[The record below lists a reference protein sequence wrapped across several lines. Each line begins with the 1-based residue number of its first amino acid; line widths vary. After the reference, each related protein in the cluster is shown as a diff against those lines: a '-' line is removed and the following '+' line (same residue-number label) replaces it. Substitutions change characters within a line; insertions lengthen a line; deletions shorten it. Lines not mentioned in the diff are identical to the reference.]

1 MRSCF
6 ARKGFAVKAV
16 ARMPKN
22 RLLLISLATLMV
34 VLGTIVFTPLVV
46 SNGLRLWLHWQ
57 AHRQHLKIEIGK
69 IAAPLLRP
77 ISIERIRVTGEKGA
91 APQIELNA
99 ERAILHLS
107 LAKILA
113 GRGDGVRT
121 LSIQTAHAQIRRD
134 YSESARPARFNW
146 TALQSLLPANF
157 NIAHL
162 DLRVE
167 NGPTVVLLRNAA
179 ISGNQ
184 IEAGR
189 FSAGEFTITS
199 PLFRQSFSQL
209 RGATKWQEDRLTV
222 GGMNLARGLDLQ
234 SFTVDLSRLD
244 KERADLQ
251 FDLDV
256 LGGKIRASVSNE
268 WPGQHSIWN
277 LAGTASGISLAQTSE
292 ALGFTDRLGG
302 SLRAC
307 NFTFRGDPRDPMR
320 GTASVWTELNGLSWH
335 NRAADV
341 IMLGAIFYNRQI
353 QLQQLYIKQRKNELT
368 MSGEGAIPSK
378 SADWLHPD
386 FRGQILGKITD
397 LGQFAELFGAGPRDF
412 AGAIAIEGTLNARER
427 KLGGFL
433 TASGNSLSL
442 FKRQIDRLAAKIN
455 LKADALELE
464 QFEVVRK
471 KDFIRAQGK
480 IDIAHDNDC
489 SGSIEAKIGDASE
502 YFPLGRA
509 GSNGAAIP
517 VQLNTKISSG
527 SWDMQAAFTLPGS
540 SPVDLAA
547 KFLLRIGQ
555 DWKTFL
561 ASPLEATIHF
571 PALVLASAPQFLH
584 PAIFNEGIL
593 SGSISLSQNLEHPN
607 MTGEVQLLNGV
618 LQNAPLDLTR
628 ASGRLIFGGDHG
640 TLEFLN
646 AATKDV
652 DLSLKGE
659 VDFRNSKDVV
669 VRISSATPIFDTSTN
684 VQDCV
689 RRIEIVPVDVTLAP
703 TIEQFEFHGDVFGNG
718 WKFGL
723 KERGTASGATIANQ
737 TATEFHFCAGTTAQG
752 EVFNV
757 AVPPRPQPSPRARKQ
772 GRRR

>member
-1 MRSCF
+1 
-6 ARKGFAVKAV
+6 
-16 ARMPKN
+16 MPKN
-22 RLLLISLATLMV
+22 RLLLISFAILLVA
-34 VLGTIVFTPLVV
+34 LGTIVFAPFAV

-57 AHRQHLKIEIGK
+57 AHRQQLKIEIGK
-69 IAAPLLRP
+69 IAAPFLRP
-77 ISIERIRVTGEKGA
+77 VSIERIRVTSEKGTA
-91 APQIELNA
+91 TQIELTA
-99 ERAILHLS
+99 EHNILHFS
-107 LAKILA
+107 LAKILT
-113 GRGDGVRT
+113 GRGEGLRT
-121 LSIQTAHAQIRRD
+121 LSIQTARAEIRRD
-134 YSESARPARFNW
+134 YSESVRPAPFNW
-146 TALQSLLPANF
+146 KALQALLPANF
-157 NIAHL
+157 DIGHL

-167 NGPTVVLLRNAA
+167 NGPTVILLRNAA

-189 FSAGEFTITS
+189 FSAGEFAITS
-199 PLFRQSFSQL
+199 PMFRQSFSQI

-222 GGMNLARGLDLQ
+222 GGMNLAHGLDLQ
-234 SFTVDLSRLD
+234 SLVVDLSRLD

-268 WPGQHSIWN
+268 WSGRQSTWN
-277 LAGTASGISLAQTSE
+277 LAGTARGISLSQTSE

-307 NFTFRGDPRDPMR
+307 NFTFRGDPRDPLR

-353 QLQQLYIKQRKNELT
+353 QLQQLYIKQRKNELS

-378 SADWLHPD
+378 SADWLNPD

-427 KLGGFL
+427 KIGGYL
-433 TASGNSLSL
+433 SATGNSLSL
-442 FKRQIDRLAAKIN
+442 FKRQIDRLTAKIN
-455 LKADALELE
+455 LKADALEVE
-464 QFEVVRK
+464 EFELARK

-480 IDIAHDNDC
+480 IDISHQNDY

-502 YFPLGRA
+502 YFLLGH
-509 GSNGAAIP
+509 GGGAAIP
-517 VQLNTKISSG
+517 VELDTKISSG
-527 SWDMQAAFTLPGS
+527 SWDTKAVVTLPGS

-547 KFLLRIGQ
+547 KFSLKIGQ

-571 PALVLASAPQFLH
+571 PALVFSGAPQFLY

-593 SGSISLSQNLEHPN
+593 SGTISLNQNLEHPN
-607 MTGEVQLLNGV
+607 ITGEVQLLNGV
-618 LQNAPLDLTR
+618 LQNAPLDLIR
-628 ASGRLIFGGDHG
+628 ASGRLTFSGDHG

-659 VDFRNSKDVV
+659 VDFRNSQDIVM
-669 VRISSATPIFDTSTN
+669 RISSATPIFDTSTN

-689 RRIEIVPVDVTLAP
+689 RRIEIVPVDVTLAS
-703 TIEQFEFHGDVFGNG
+703 TIEQIELRGDVFGNT
-718 WKFGL
+718 WKFAL
-723 KERGTASGATIANQ
+723 DERGTAPVTPIVNQ
-737 TATEFHFCAGTTAQG
+737 TAREFRFCTGAAAQG
-752 EVFNV
+752 EVFDV
-757 AVPPRPQPSPRARKQ
+757 GVRPRPQAPPPRTRKQ

>member
-1 MRSCF
+1 
-6 ARKGFAVKAV
+6 
-16 ARMPKN
+16 MPKN
-22 RLLLISLATLMV
+22 RLLLILLATLIV
-34 VLGTIVFTPLVV
+34 VLGTIVFAPFVV
-46 SNGLRLWLHWQ
+46 SNGLRLWLHLQ
-57 AHRQHLKIEIGK
+57 AHRQQLKIELGK
-69 IAAPLLRP
+69 ISAPFLRP
-77 ISIERIRVTGEKGA
+77 VSIERIRVMSKPGA
-91 APQIELNA
+91 ATQIELNA
-99 ERAILHLS
+99 EQAILHTS
-107 LAKILA
+107 LAKILT
-113 GRGDGVRT
+113 GRSDGVRT
-121 LSIQTAHAQIRRD
+121 LSIKRARAEIRRD
-134 YSESARPARFNW
+134 YSESVRPARFNW

-157 NIAHL
+157 DIGHL

-167 NGPTVVLLRNAA
+167 NGSTVVLVRNAS

-189 FSAGEFTITS
+189 FSAGEFAITS
-199 PLFRQSFSQL
+199 PLLRQTFSQL

-234 SFTVDLSRLD
+234 SITIDLSRLD

-256 LGGKIRASVSNE
+256 LGGKIRASISNE

-277 LAGTASGISLAQTSE
+277 VAGTASGISLAQTSE

-307 NFTFRGDPRDPMR
+307 NFTFRGDPRDPLG

-335 NRAADV
+335 NRAADL

-353 QLQQLYIKQRKNELT
+353 QLQQLYIKQRQNELS

-378 SADWLHPD
+378 SADWLNPD

-442 FKRQIDRLAAKIN
+442 FKRQIDRLSAKIN

-464 QFEVVRK
+464 QFELARK
-471 KDFIRAQGK
+471 KDFIRAQGR
-480 IDIAHDNDC
+480 IDISHDNDY
-489 SGSIEAKIGDASE
+489 SGSIEAKVGDASE
-502 YFPLGRA
+502 YLLLGRA

-527 SWDMQAAFTLPGS
+527 SWDTQAAFTLPGS

-547 KFLLRIGQ
+547 KVPLRIGQ

-571 PALVLASAPQFLH
+571 PAVVLASAPQLLH

-593 SGSISLSQNLEHPN
+593 SGTISLSQNLEHPSI
-607 MTGEVQLLNGV
+607 TGEVQLLSGV

-628 ASGRLIFGGDHG
+628 ASGRMTFSGNHG
-640 TLEFLN
+640 TIEFLN

-669 VRISSATPIFDTSTN
+669 VRISSATPLFDTSTN
-684 VQDCV
+684 VPDCV
-689 RRIEIVPVDVTLAP
+689 RRIEIVPVEVTLAP
-703 TIEQFEFHGDVFGNG
+703 TIEELGFQGDLFGNN
-718 WKFGL
+718 WKVAL
-723 KERGTASGATIANQ
+723 KEKGTASVAPITTQSAR
-737 TATEFHFCAGTTAQG
+737 EFHFCSGAAPQI

-757 AVPPRPQPSPRARKQ
+757 GVHPRPQASPSRSRKQ

>member
-1 MRSCF
+1 
-6 ARKGFAVKAV
+6 
-16 ARMPKN
+16 MPKN
-22 RLLLISLATLMV
+22 RLFLISLSTLMV
-34 VLGTIVFTPLVV
+34 ALGMIVFAPFVV

-57 AHRQHLKIEIGK
+57 AHRQQLKIELGK
-69 IAAPLLRP
+69 ISAPFLRP
-77 ISIERIRVTGEKGA
+77 VSIERIRVTSKPGA
-91 APQIELNA
+91 ATQIELNA
-99 ERAILHLS
+99 EQTILHPR
-107 LAKILA
+107 LAKILT
-113 GRGDGVRT
+113 GRGDGVRN
-121 LSIQTAHAQIRRD
+121 LSIKTARAEIRRD
-134 YSESARPARFNW
+134 YSESVRPALFNW
-146 TALQSLLPANF
+146 TALQSLLPVNF
-157 NIAHL
+157 DIGHL

-167 NGPTVVLLRNAA
+167 NGPTVVLLHNAS
-179 ISGNQ
+179 ISGNP

-189 FSAGEFTITS
+189 FSAAEFTTTS
-199 PLFRQSFSQL
+199 PLLRQTFSQL
-209 RGATKWQEDRLTV
+209 RGATKWQEDRLTI

-234 SFTVDLSRLD
+234 SIMVDLSRLD

-256 LGGKIRASVSNE
+256 LGGKIRASISNE

-277 LAGTASGISLAQTSE
+277 VAGTASGISLAQTSE
-292 ALGFTDRLGG
+292 ALGFTDPLGG

-307 NFTFRGDPRDPMR
+307 NFTFQGDPRDPFR

-335 NRAADV
+335 KRAADL

-353 QLQQLYIKQRKNELT
+353 QLQQLYIKQRQNELS

-378 SADWLHPD
+378 STDWLKPD

-412 AGAIAIEGTLNARER
+412 AGTIAIEGTLNARER

-442 FKRQIDRLAAKIN
+442 FKRQIDRLSAKIN

-464 QFEVVRK
+464 QFELARK

-480 IDIAHDNDC
+480 IDISHDNNY

-502 YFPLGRA
+502 YFLLGRA

-527 SWDMQAAFTLPGS
+527 SWDMQAAFSLPGS

-547 KFLLRIGQ
+547 KFPLKIGQ

-571 PALVLASAPQFLH
+571 PAVVLAGAPQFLH

-593 SGSISLSQNLEHPN
+593 SGTISLSQNLEHPSIS
-607 MTGEVQLLNGV
+607 GEVQLLNGV

-628 ASGRLIFGGDHG
+628 ASGRVAFSGDHA

-646 AATKDV
+646 AAIKDV

-669 VRISSATPIFDTSTN
+669 VRISSATPIFDTSAN

-689 RRIEIVPVDVTLAP
+689 RRIEIVPVEVTLAP
-703 TIEQFEFHGDVFGNG
+703 TIEQLEFQGDLFGSN
-718 WKFGL
+718 WKVGL
-723 KERGTASGATIANQ
+723 KEKGTASVASIGNQ
-737 TATEFHFCAGTTAQG
+737 SAREFHFCTGAAPQL
-752 EVFNV
+752 EVFNIGV
-757 AVPPRPQPSPRARKQ
+757 HPRPQTSPSRARKH

>member
-1 MRSCF
+1 
-6 ARKGFAVKAV
+6 
-16 ARMPKN
+16 MPKN
-22 RLLLISLATLMV
+22 RLLLISLALLMLA
-34 VLGTIVFTPLVV
+34 LGTIVFAPFIV

-69 IAAPLLRP
+69 ITAPFLRP
-77 ISIERIRVTGEKGA
+77 VSIERIRVTSEKDA
-91 APQIELNA
+91 APQIEFIA
-99 ERAILHLS
+99 EHTILRFS
-107 LAKILA
+107 LI

-121 LSIQTAHAQIRRD
+121 LSIQTARAQIRRD
-134 YSESARPARFNW
+134 YSENGKPARFNW
-146 TALQSLLPANF
+146 TALQAMLPANF
-157 NIAHL
+157 DIGHL

-189 FSAGEFTITS
+189 FSAGELTITS
-199 PLFRQSFSQL
+199 PLFRQTFSQL
-209 RGATKWQEDRLTV
+209 RGATKWQENRLTV

-234 SFTVDLSRLD
+234 TITVDLSRLD
-244 KERADLQ
+244 KKRADLQ

-256 LGGKIRASVSNE
+256 LGGKIRGSVSNE

-320 GTASVWTELNGLSWH
+320 GTASIWTELNGLSWH

-353 QLQQLYIKQRKNELT
+353 QLQQLYIKQRQNELS

-378 SADWLHPD
+378 SADWLNPD
-386 FRGQILGKITD
+386 FRGKILGKITD
-397 LGQFAELFGAGPRDF
+397 LGQFAELFGAGPRAF
-412 AGAIAIEGTLNARER
+412 AGAITIEGTLNAREH

-433 TASGNSLSL
+433 TATGNSLSL

-464 QFEVVRK
+464 QFELVRK

-480 IDIAHDNDC
+480 IDISHENDY

-502 YFPLGRA
+502 YFLLGRA
-509 GSNGAAIP
+509 GSNEAPIP
-517 VQLNTKISSG
+517 VHLNAKISSG
-527 SWDMQAAFTLPGS
+527 SWDTQGAFTLPGS
-540 SPVDLAA
+540 SPVDLAG
-547 KFLLRIGQ
+547 KIPLKIGQ

-571 PALVLASAPQFLH
+571 PAVVLAGAPQFLH
-584 PAIFNEGIL
+584 PAIFSEGIL
-593 SGSISLSQNLEHPN
+593 SGTISLSQNLEHPN
-607 MTGEVQLLNGV
+607 ITGEVQLLNGV

-628 ASGRLIFGGDHG
+628 ASGRLTFNGDHG

-659 VDFRNSKDVV
+659 VDFRNSQDVV
-669 VRISSATPIFDTSTN
+669 VRISSAIPIFDTSTN

-703 TIEQFEFHGDVFGNG
+703 TIEQIEFEGDMFGNS

-723 KERGTASGATIANQ
+723 KEGGTASAATIANQ
-737 TATEFHFCAGTTAQG
+737 TAPEFHFCTGTTAQG
-752 EVFNV
+752 ETFDVG
-757 AVPPRPQPSPRARKQ
+757 VPRRPQPSPPRARKQ
-772 GRRR
+772 GRRH

>member
-1 MRSCF
+1 LRSAF
-6 ARKGFAVKAV
+6 ARKRFTVKELAP
-16 ARMPKN
+16 MPKN
-22 RLLLISLATLMV
+22 RLLLFSLAILMV
-34 VLGTIVFTPLVV
+34 ALGTIVFAPFVV
-46 SNGLRLWLHWQ
+46 SNGFRLWLRWQ

-77 ISIERIRVTGEKGA
+77 VSIERIRVTSEKSVA
-91 APQIELNA
+91 TQTELTA
-99 ERAILHLS
+99 EHTILRFS
-107 LAKILA
+107 LV
-113 GRGDGVRT
+113 GRGDGLRT
-121 LSIQTAHAQIRRD
+121 LSIQTVRAQIRRD
-134 YSESARPARFNW
+134 YSESVKPARFDW
-146 TALQSLLPANF
+146 TALQALLPANF
-157 NIAHL
+157 DIAHL

-167 NGPTVVLLRNAA
+167 NGPTVVLLRNAT

-189 FSAGEFTITS
+189 FSAGEFAITS
-199 PLFRQSFSQL
+199 PMFRQTFSQL

-234 SFTVDLSRLD
+234 SITVDLSRLD
-244 KERADLQ
+244 KKRADLQ

-256 LGGKIRASVSNE
+256 LGGKIRGSVSNE

-320 GTASVWTELNGLSWH
+320 GTASIWTELNGLSWH

-353 QLQQLYIKQRKNELT
+353 QLQQLYIKQRQNELS
-368 MSGEGAIPSK
+368 MSGDGAIPSK
-378 SADWLHPD
+378 SADWLNPD

-412 AGAIAIEGTLNARER
+412 AGAIAIGGTLNAREH
-427 KLGGFL
+427 KLGGYL
-433 TASGNSLSL
+433 SATGNSLSL
-442 FKRQIDRLAAKIN
+442 FKRQIDRLTAKIN

-464 QFEVVRK
+464 EFELARK

-480 IDIAHDNDC
+480 IDISHENDY

-502 YFPLGRA
+502 YFLLGRD

-517 VQLNTKISSG
+517 VQLDTKISSG
-527 SWDMQAAFTLPGS
+527 SWDTKAVVTLPGS
-540 SPVDLAA
+540 SPIDLAA
-547 KFLLRIGQ
+547 KFLLKIGQ

-561 ASPLEATIHF
+561 TSPLEATIHF
-571 PALVLASAPQFLH
+571 PAVVLASAPQFFH
-584 PAIFNEGIL
+584 PAVFNEGIF
-593 SGSISLSQNLEHPN
+593 SGTISLSQNLEHPN
-607 MTGEVQLLNGV
+607 ITGEVQLLNGA

-628 ASGRLIFGGDHG
+628 ASGRLTFSGDDG
-640 TLEFLN
+640 TLEFLD
-646 AATKDV
+646 AVTKDV

-659 VDFRNSKDVV
+659 VDFRNSQDVV

-703 TIEQFEFHGDVFGNG
+703 IIEQFEFHGDLFGNN

-723 KERGTASGATIANQ
+723 KEGGTASAATIANQ
-737 TATEFHFCAGTTAQG
+737 TATEFHFCTGATVQG
-752 EVFNV
+752 ETFNV
-757 AVPPRPQPSPRARKQ
+757 GVRPRPQPSPPRARKQ

>member
-1 MRSCF
+1 
-6 ARKGFAVKAV
+6 
-16 ARMPKN
+16 MPKN
-22 RLLLISLATLMV
+22 RLLLISLATFMM
-34 VLGTIVFTPLVV
+34 VLGTIVFAPFVV
-46 SNGLRLWLHWQ
+46 SNGLRLWLGWQ
-57 AHRQHLKIEIGK
+57 ARRQHLNIELGK
-69 IAAPLLRP
+69 ISAPFLRP
-77 ISIERIRVTGEKGA
+77 VSIERIRVTSKPGA
-91 APQIELNA
+91 ATQIELNA
-99 ERAILHLS
+99 DQTILHPS
-107 LAKILA
+107 LAKILT

-121 LSIQTAHAQIRRD
+121 LSIKTARAKIRRD
-134 YSESARPARFNW
+134 YSESVRPVRFNW
-146 TALQSLLPANF
+146 TPLQSLLPANF
-157 NIAHL
+157 DIGHL

-167 NGPTVVLLRNAA
+167 NGPTVVLLRNAS

-189 FSAGEFTITS
+189 FSAGELTITS
-199 PLFRQSFSQL
+199 PLFRQTFSQL

-234 SFTVDLSRLD
+234 SITVDLSRLD

-268 WPGQHSIWN
+268 WPGQHSSWN

-307 NFTFRGDPRDPMR
+307 NFTFRGDPRDPLG

-353 QLQQLYIKQRKNELT
+353 QLQQLYIKQLKNELT

-378 SADWLHPD
+378 SADWLNPD

-397 LGQFAELFGAGPRDF
+397 LGQFAELFGAGPGDF

-442 FKRQIDRLAAKIN
+442 FQRQIDRLTAKIN

-464 QFEVVRK
+464 QLEVVRK
-471 KDFIRAQGK
+471 KDFIRAQGR
-480 IDIAHDNDC
+480 IDISHENDY

-502 YFPLGRA
+502 YFLFGRA

-527 SWDMQAAFTLPGS
+527 SWDTQAAFTLPGS

-547 KFLLRIGQ
+547 KFPLKIGQ

-593 SGSISLSQNLEHPN
+593 SGTISLSQNLEHPGI
-607 MTGEVQLLNGV
+607 TGEVQLLNGV
-618 LQNAPLDLTR
+618 LQNALLDLTR
-628 ASGRLIFGGDHG
+628 ASGRLTFSGDHG

-646 AATKDV
+646 GATKDV

-669 VRISSATPIFDTSTN
+669 VRISSTAPIFDTA
-684 VQDCV
+684 
-689 RRIEIVPVDVTLAP
+689 RMFRI
-703 TIEQFEFHGDVFGNG
+703 VFDESKLCQSMSRLRPPSNSSNS
-718 WKFGL
+718 
-723 KERGTASGATIANQ
+723 RAICSATAGS
-737 TATEFHFCAGTTAQG
+737 
-752 EVFNV
+752 
-757 AVPPRPQPSPRARKQ
+757 
-772 GRRR
+772 

>member
-1 MRSCF
+1 
-6 ARKGFAVKAV
+6 
-16 ARMPKN
+16 MPKN
-22 RLLLISLATLMV
+22 RLLLISLVILMV
-34 VLGTIVFTPLVV
+34 ALATIVFAPFVV

-57 AHRQHLKIEIGK
+57 AHRQHLKIEVGK
-69 IAAPLLRP
+69 IAAPFLRP
-77 ISIERIRVTGEKGA
+77 VSIERIRITGEKGVA
-91 APQIELNA
+91 TQIELTA
-99 ERAILHLS
+99 AHTIFHFS
-107 LAKILA
+107 LT
-113 GRGDGVRT
+113 GRSGWVRT
-121 LSIQTAHAQIRRD
+121 LSIQSARAEIRRD
-134 YSESARPARFNW
+134 YSESVKPAPFNW
-146 TALQSLLPANF
+146 TALQGMLPFNF
-157 NIAHL
+157 DIGHL

-189 FSAGEFTITS
+189 FSAGELAITS
-199 PLFRQSFSQL
+199 PMFRQTFSQL
-209 RGATKWQEDRLTV
+209 RGATKWQEDRLTI

-234 SFTVDLSRLD
+234 SLTIDLSRLN
-244 KERADLQ
+244 KQRADLQ

-268 WPGQHSIWN
+268 WPGQHSFWN
-277 LAGTASGISLAQTSE
+277 VAGTGTGISLAQTSE

-320 GTASVWTELNGLSWH
+320 GTASIWTELNGLSWH

-341 IMLGAIFYNRQI
+341 IMLGAVFYNRQI
-353 QLQQLYIKQRKNELT
+353 QLQQLYIKQRQNELS

-378 SADWLHPD
+378 SSDWLNPD
-386 FRGQILGKITD
+386 FRGQILGKIND

-412 AGAIAIEGTLNARER
+412 AGAVAIEGALNARER

-433 TASGNSLSL
+433 TATGNSLSF
-442 FKRQIDRLAAKIN
+442 FKRQIDRLTAKIN
-455 LKADALELE
+455 LKADALEVE
-464 QFEVVRK
+464 EFELARK

-480 IDIAHDNDC
+480 IDISHENDY

-509 GSNGAAIP
+509 GSNGAPIP
-517 VQLNTKISSG
+517 VQLDTKISSG
-527 SWDMQAAFTLPGS
+527 SWNTKVVFTLPGS

-547 KFLLRIGQ
+547 KFLLKIGQ

-593 SGSISLSQNLEHPN
+593 SGTISLSQNLAHPN
-607 MTGEVQLLNGV
+607 ITGEVQLLNGV

-628 ASGRLIFGGDHG
+628 ASGRLTFSGDHAA
-640 TLEFLN
+640 LEFLN

-659 VDFRNSKDVV
+659 IDFRNSQDTV
-669 VRISSATPIFDTSTN
+669 VRISSATPIFDTSVN
-684 VQDCV
+684 IQDCV
-689 RRIEIVPVDVTLAP
+689 RGIEIMPVDVTLAP
-703 TIEQFEFHGDVFGNG
+703 TIEQLEFHGDVFGNN

-723 KERGTASGATIANQ
+723 RERGTASVAPIANQ
-737 TATEFHFCAGTTAQG
+737 TAREFQFCAGTATGQG
-752 EVFNV
+752 ETFNV
-757 AVPPRPQPSPRARKQ
+757 GVRPRPQPSPRAGKQ

>member
-1 MRSCF
+1 
-6 ARKGFAVKAV
+6 
-16 ARMPKN
+16 MPKN
-22 RLLLISLATLMV
+22 RLLLVSLTILMV
-34 VLGTIVFTPLVV
+34 ALGTVVFAPFVV

-57 AHRQHLKIEIGK
+57 AHRQHLKIEVAK
-69 IAAPLLRP
+69 IAAPFLRP
-77 ISIERIRVTGEKGA
+77 VSIERIRVTSEKGA
-91 APQIELNA
+91 ATQIELTA
-99 ERAILHLS
+99 EHTILHFS
-107 LAKILA
+107 LA
-113 GRGDGVRT
+113 GHGVRM
-121 LSIQTAHAQIRRD
+121 LSIQTARAEVRPD
-134 YSESARPARFNW
+134 YSASVKPARFNW
-146 TALQSLLPANF
+146 TALQAMLPANF
-157 NIAHL
+157 DIGHL

-199 PLFRQSFSQL
+199 PMFRQTFSQI

-222 GGMNLARGLDLQ
+222 GGINLARGLDLQ
-234 SFTVDLSRLD
+234 SIVIDLSRLD

-277 LAGTASGISLAQTSE
+277 LAGTATGISLAQTSE
-292 ALGFTDRLGG
+292 ALGFTDQLGG

-307 NFTFRGDPRDPMR
+307 NFTFRGDPRDPLE
-320 GTASVWTELNGLSWH
+320 GTASVWTELNGLSWR

-341 IMLGAIFYNRQI
+341 IMLCAIFYNRQI

-368 MSGEGAIPSK
+368 MSGQGAIPSK
-378 SADWLHPD
+378 STDWLNPD

-442 FKRQIDRLAAKIN
+442 FKRQIDRLTAKIN
-455 LKADALELE
+455 LKADTIELE
-464 QFEVVRK
+464 QFEVARK
-471 KDFIRAQGK
+471 KDFVRAQGK
-480 IDIAHDNDC
+480 IDIAHESDY
-489 SGSIEAKIGDASE
+489 SGGIEAKVGDASE
-502 YFPLGRA
+502 YFLLGPG
-509 GSNGAAIP
+509 GSPEVAIP
-517 VQLNTKISSG
+517 VQFNTKISSG
-527 SWDMQAAFTLPGS
+527 SWDTRAVFTFPGS

-547 KFLLRIGQ
+547 KLSLRIGQ

-571 PALVLASAPQFLH
+571 PAVVLASAPQFLR

-593 SGSISLSQNLEHPN
+593 SGTISLSQNLEHPN
-607 MTGEVQLLNGV
+607 ITGEVQLLNGI
-618 LQNAPLDLTR
+618 LQNAPLDLMR
-628 ASGRLIFGGDHG
+628 ASGRLTFTGDHAVI
-640 TLEFLN
+640 EFVN
-646 AATKDV
+646 AATGGV
-652 DLSLKGE
+652 DLSLRG
-659 VDFRNSKDVV
+659 VVNLRDSADVKI
-669 VRISSATPIFDTSTN
+669 RISSATPIFDVTTS

-689 RRIEIVPVDVTLAP
+689 REIQISPVDVTLAP
-703 TIEQFEFHGDVFGNG
+703 TVQEIELRGDLFGNA
-718 WKFGL
+718 WKLGI
-723 KERGTASGATIANQ
+723 KETGTSSAAAIANPL
-737 TATEFHFCAGTTAQG
+737 TREFHFCSSATPQG
-752 EVFNV
+752 EIFNV
-757 AVPPRPQPSPRARKQ
+757 GVHPRPQPSPS
-772 GRRR
+772 

>member
-1 MRSCF
+1 
-6 ARKGFAVKAV
+6 
-16 ARMPKN
+16 MPKN

-34 VLGTIVFTPLVV
+34 VLSTIVFAPFVA
-46 SNGLRLWLHWQ
+46 SNWLRVWLHWQ
-57 AHRQHLKIEIGK
+57 AGRQQLKIELGK
-69 IAAPLLRP
+69 ISAPFLRP
-77 ISIERIRVTGEKGA
+77 ISIDRIRITSARGA
-91 APQIELNA
+91 ATQIELNA
-99 ERAILHLS
+99 ENTILHLS
-107 LAKILA
+107 LAKILT
-113 GRGDGVRT
+113 GRGDSIRT
-121 LSIQTAHAQIRRD
+121 LSIQTARAEIRRD
-134 YSESARPARFNW
+134 YSESAHRAGFNW

-157 NIAHL
+157 VIGHL

-167 NGPTVVLLRNAA
+167 NGPSVILLRNAA

-199 PLFRQSFSQL
+199 PLFRQTFSQL

-222 GGMNLARGLDLQ
+222 GGINLARGLDLQ
-234 SFTVDLSRLD
+234 SITIDLSRLE

-353 QLQQLYIKQRKNELT
+353 QLQQLYIKQRQNELS

-378 SADWLHPD
+378 SADWLNPD

-397 LGQFAELFGAGPRDF
+397 LGQFAELFGAKPGDF
-412 AGAIAIEGTLNARER
+412 AGAIAIEGTLNAGQR
-427 KLGGFL
+427 KLGGYL
-433 TASGNSLSL
+433 TASGSSLSL
-442 FKRQIDRLAAKIN
+442 FKRQIDRFSAKID
-455 LKADALELE
+455 LKTDALELE

-480 IDIAHDNDC
+480 IGIGHENDY
-489 SGSIEAKIGDASE
+489 SGTIEAKIGDASE
-502 YFPLGRA
+502 YFLLGRA
-509 GSNGAAIP
+509 GSGGAAIP
-517 VQLNTKISSG
+517 VQLNGRISSDA
-527 SWDMQAAFTLPGS
+527 WDTHAAFALPGS
-540 SPVDLAA
+540 SAVDLAA
-547 KFLLRIGQ
+547 KFTVRIGQ

-561 ASPLEATIHF
+561 ASPLEATIRF
-571 PALVLASAPQFLH
+571 PAVVLASAPQFLH

-593 SGSISLSQNLEHPN
+593 SGTISLSQNLEHPN
-607 MTGEVQLLNGV
+607 ITGEIQLLNGV
-618 LQNAPLDLTR
+618 LQNAPLEMTR
-628 ASGRLIFGGDHG
+628 ASGRMTFSGDRG

-646 AATKDV
+646 AAAKDV

-659 VDFRNSKDVV
+659 VDFRNSNDVIM
-669 VRISSATPIFDTSTN
+669 RFSSATPIFDTTTS
-684 VQDCV
+684 VQDCI
-689 RRIEIVPVDVTLAP
+689 RRIEIAPVDVTLAP
-703 TIEQFEFHGDVFGNG
+703 TIEEFEFQGDLFGG
-718 WKFGL
+718 AWKMGL
-723 KERGTASGATIANQ
+723 KETGTSPTAAIANPL
-737 TATEFHFCAGTTAQG
+737 TREFHFCAGATPPG
-752 EVFNV
+752 EVFTV
-757 AVPPRPQPSPRARKQ
+757 GVHLRPQPSPPRAKKR

>member
-1 MRSCF
+1 
-6 ARKGFAVKAV
+6 
-16 ARMPKN
+16 MPKN
-22 RLLLISLATLMV
+22 RLLLISLAVLMV
-34 VLGTIVFTPLVV
+34 VLGTIVFAPFVI
-46 SNGLRLWLHWQ
+46 SNGLGLWLRWQ
-57 AHRQHLKIEIGK
+57 AHRQQLKIEVGK
-69 IAAPLLRP
+69 IAAPFLRP
-77 ISIERIRVTGEKGA
+77 VSIERIRVTSEKGA
-91 APQIELNA
+91 APQIELNV
-99 ERAILHLS
+99 EHTVLHLS

-113 GRGDGVRT
+113 GGGDGVRT
-121 LSIQTAHAQIRRD
+121 LSIQSVRAEIRRD
-134 YSESARPARFNW
+134 YSESARQARFNW
-146 TALQSLLPANF
+146 TALQALLPANF
-157 NIAHL
+157 DIGHL

-167 NGPTVVLLRNAA
+167 NGPTVILLRNAA
-179 ISGNQ
+179 ISGSQ

-199 PLFRQSFSQL
+199 PMFRQTFSQL

-222 GGMNLARGLDLQ
+222 GGMNLTRGLDLQ
-234 SFTVDLSRLD
+234 SIIIDLSRLD

-251 FDLDV
+251 LDLDV

-277 LAGTASGISLAQTSE
+277 VAGTASGISLAQTSE

-320 GTASVWTELNGLSWH
+320 GTASIWTELNGLSWH

-353 QLQQLYIKQRKNELT
+353 QLQQLYIKQRQNELS
-368 MSGEGAIPSK
+368 MSGDGAIPSK
-378 SADWLHPD
+378 SADWLNPD

-412 AGAIAIEGTLNARER
+412 AGAIAIEGTLSARER
-427 KLGGFL
+427 KLGGYL
-433 TASGNSLSL
+433 VATGNSLSL
-442 FKRQIDRLAAKIN
+442 FKRQIDRLTAKIN
-455 LKADALELE
+455 LTADALELE
-464 QFEVVRK
+464 QFELVRK
-471 KDFIRAQGK
+471 KDFVRAQGK
-480 IDIAHDNDC
+480 IDISHENDY

-509 GSNGAAIP
+509 GSSGAPIP
-517 VQLNTKISSG
+517 VQLDTKISSG
-527 SWDMQAAFTLPGS
+527 WWNTKAVFTLPGS

-571 PALVLASAPQFLH
+571 PAVVLAGAPQFLH

-593 SGSISLSQNLEHPN
+593 SGTISLSQNLEHPN
-607 MTGEVQLLNGV
+607 ITGEVQLLNGV
-618 LQNAPLDLTR
+618 LQNAPLDVTR
-628 ASGRLIFGGDHG
+628 ASGRLTLGGDHG

-646 AATKDV
+646 ATTKDV

-659 VDFRNSKDVV
+659 IDFRNSTDVV
-669 VRISSATPIFDTSTN
+669 VQLSSATPIFDTSTN

-689 RRIEIVPVDVTLAP
+689 RQIEIAPVDVTLAP
-703 TIEQFEFHGDVFGNG
+703 TIEQLEFHGDLFSNS

-723 KERGTASGATIANQ
+723 KESGTASVATIANQ
-737 TATEFHFCAGTTAQG
+737 TAREFHFCAGTTAQG

-757 AVPPRPQPSPRARKQ
+757 GVHPRPQPSPPRPQKK

>member
-1 MRSCF
+1 V
-6 ARKGFAVKAV
+6 ADLPLKQW

-22 RLLLISLATLMV
+22 RLFLISLSTLMV
-34 VLGTIVFTPLVV
+34 ALGMIVFAPFVV

-57 AHRQHLKIEIGK
+57 AHRQQLKIELGK
-69 IAAPLLRP
+69 ISAPFLRP
-77 ISIERIRVTGEKGA
+77 VSIERIRVTSKPGA
-91 APQIELNA
+91 ATQIELNA
-99 ERAILHLS
+99 EQTILHPR
-107 LAKILA
+107 LAKILT
-113 GRGDGVRT
+113 GRGDGVRN
-121 LSIQTAHAQIRRD
+121 LSIKTARAEIRRD
-134 YSESARPARFNW
+134 YSESVRPALFNW
-146 TALQSLLPANF
+146 TALQSLLPVNF
-157 NIAHL
+157 DIGHL

-167 NGPTVVLLRNAA
+167 NGPTVVLLHNAS
-179 ISGNQ
+179 ISGNP

-189 FSAGEFTITS
+189 FSAAEFTTTS
-199 PLFRQSFSQL
+199 PLLRQTFSQL
-209 RGATKWQEDRLTV
+209 RGATKWQEDRLTI

-234 SFTVDLSRLD
+234 SIMVDLSRLD

-256 LGGKIRASVSNE
+256 LGGKIRASISNE

-277 LAGTASGISLAQTSE
+277 VAGTASGISLAQTSE
-292 ALGFTDRLGG
+292 ALGFTDPLGG

-307 NFTFRGDPRDPMR
+307 NFTFQGDPRDPFR

-335 NRAADV
+335 KRAADL

-353 QLQQLYIKQRKNELT
+353 QLQQLYIKQRQNELS

-378 SADWLHPD
+378 STDWLKPD

-412 AGAIAIEGTLNARER
+412 AGTIAIEGTLNARER

-442 FKRQIDRLAAKIN
+442 FKRQIDRLSAKIN

-464 QFEVVRK
+464 QFELARK

-480 IDIAHDNDC
+480 IDISHDNNY

-502 YFPLGRA
+502 YFLLGRA

-527 SWDMQAAFTLPGS
+527 SWDMQAAFSLPGS

-547 KFLLRIGQ
+547 KFPLKIGQ

-571 PALVLASAPQFLH
+571 PAVVLAGAPQFLH

-593 SGSISLSQNLEHPN
+593 SGTISLSQNLEHPSIS
-607 MTGEVQLLNGV
+607 GEVQLLNGV

-628 ASGRLIFGGDHG
+628 ASGRVAFSGDHA

-646 AATKDV
+646 AAIKDV

-669 VRISSATPIFDTSTN
+669 VRISSATPIFDTSAN

-689 RRIEIVPVDVTLAP
+689 RRIEIVPVEVTLAP
-703 TIEQFEFHGDVFGNG
+703 TIEQLEFQGDLFGSN
-718 WKFGL
+718 WKVGL
-723 KERGTASGATIANQ
+723 KEKGTASVASIGNQ
-737 TATEFHFCAGTTAQG
+737 SAREFHFCTGAAPQL
-752 EVFNV
+752 EVFNIGV
-757 AVPPRPQPSPRARKQ
+757 HPRPQTSPSRARKHE
-772 GRRR
+772 RRR